1 MVSKLNHSDVTYLVI
16 EHVLDLYCDE
26 FDCPSHQDARR
37 RLRSPNALEG
47 ALARPM
53 WYAQLHGADLA
64 LQAAV
69 LAHGIAE
76 GQPFI
81 DGNKRI
87 ALLTMN
93 VFLMV
98 NGLDLNAPAEELY
111 RWMLRLSEGMSVD
124 QLASLLRPYLV
135 ARP

>member
-1 MVSKLNHSDVTYLVI
+1 
-16 EHVLDLYCDE
+16 
-26 FDCPSHQDARR
+26 
-37 RLRSPNALEG
+37 
-47 ALARPM
+47 M